1 MTKTCLRHKHCV
13 WPQKEENLQTKVIGR
28 HSLYNRKIGY
38 IYYFN
43 VLSSHF
49 SQESA
54 ILSQIT
60 LSDCGNNKV
69 LLRYKKTPLSC
80 IVFGSSAI
88 QTHHILMLIKCV
100 KGTAWLREHESQ
112 YEKEKRELK
121 IWETVLRLKWK
132 KTTGNIYELWKQKT
146 SQQFI

>member
-1 MTKTCLRHKHCV
+1 MPKTCLRHKHCV
-13 WPQKEENLQTKVIGR
+13 WPPKEKNLQTKVIGR

-54 ILSQIT
+54 ILPQIT
-60 LSDCGNNKV
+60 LSDCGNNKI

-80 IVFGSSAI
+80 IVFGSLVI
-88 QTHHILMLIKCV
+88 QTHHIFMLIKCII
-100 KGTAWLREHESQ
+100 GTA
-112 YEKEKRELK
+112 
-121 IWETVLRLKWK
+121 
-132 KTTGNIYELWKQKT
+132 
-146 SQQFI
+146 